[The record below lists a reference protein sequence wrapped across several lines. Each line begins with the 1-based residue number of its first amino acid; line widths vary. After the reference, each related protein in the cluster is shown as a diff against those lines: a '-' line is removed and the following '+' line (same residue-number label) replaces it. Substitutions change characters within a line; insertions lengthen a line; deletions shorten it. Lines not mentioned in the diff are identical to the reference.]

1 MVNFSLMPWL
11 VGFLVVAAVGVIAAV
26 AAVTELLVSNRRLRV
41 SRNEDLRTYY
51 GRLVLSH

>member
-26 AAVTELLVSNRRLRV
+26 AAVTELVVSNRRLRV